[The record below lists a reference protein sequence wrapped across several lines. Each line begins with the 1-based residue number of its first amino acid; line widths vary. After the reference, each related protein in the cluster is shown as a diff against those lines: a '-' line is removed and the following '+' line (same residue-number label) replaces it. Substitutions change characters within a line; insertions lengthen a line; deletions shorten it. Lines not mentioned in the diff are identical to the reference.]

1 MRNYQISHL
10 NSLAS
15 QVGIA
20 KQNASYRQI
29 EAAQRRYKAFRTLYR
44 LDSWVRQP
52 RNAMIAAMAL
62 VLVICAPIVGAAVLA
77 LP

>member
-15 QVGIA
+15 QVGNA
-20 KQNASYRQI
+20 KRNLSYRQI
-29 EAAQRRYKAFRTLYR
+29 EAAQRRYKAFRALYR

-52 RNAMIAAMAL
+52 RNSVLAAVAL
-62 VLVICAPIVGAAVLA
+62 TLAICAPIVGAAVLS